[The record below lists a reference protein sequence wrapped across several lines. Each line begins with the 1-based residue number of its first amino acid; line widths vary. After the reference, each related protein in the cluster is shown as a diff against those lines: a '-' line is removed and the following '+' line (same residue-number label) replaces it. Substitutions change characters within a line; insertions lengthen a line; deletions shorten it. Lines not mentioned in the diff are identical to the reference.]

1 MITLYNVKGGVGKSS
16 LAFQLA
22 KHYSLPL
29 YTNDIYSALTDIH
42 KIDPKEKKSELPDC
56 VLDLGGFSDHRI
68 ASYIKNSDVI
78 IIPTLYSKLDLQST
92 VLTTRDIIE
101 VKPDAKIIIV
111 INKTRSNDGKMIDE
125 TKRTLGKYLPFDAQY
140 IEIRASKCFYHSVNS
155 GQSIFEIYNANK
167 MNKKYY
173 VNTINSVYEL
183 ITEIDNLKGV

>member
-1 MITLYNVKGGVGKSS
+1 MITLYNIKGGVGKSS

-29 YTNDIYSALTDIH
+29 YTNDIYSALAGIH
-42 KIDPKEKKSELPDC
+42 KIDPNDKKCELPDC
-56 VLDLGGFSDHRI
+56 VLDLGGFSDNRI
-68 ASYIKNSDVI
+68 ASYVKQSDVI

-111 INKTRSNDGKMIDE
+111 INKTRYNDDKMINE
-125 TKRTLGKYLPFDAQY
+125 TKKTLEKYLPFDAQF
-140 IEIRASKCFYHSVNS
+140 ITIRSSKCFYYSVNS

-167 MNKKYY
+167 RNKKYY

-183 ITEIDNLKGV
+183 ITEIDNLKGD